1 MFLVGFVRKNNLFL
15 KTDENLL
22 KSIEKKSDIIY
33 NLILVMF
40 MFLNTFK
47 IALDGP
53 SGSGKSTLAKN
64 LAKHYGFVYI
74 DTGALYRTIGLFVS
88 ERGIASDDAPSIAA
102 LLPEMHIEMR
112 LENGGGVV
120 YLGDRRIGDEIRTP
134 LCSKYASDVSKI
146 PEVRAFLLETQRS
159 IARENNVIMD
169 GRDIGTV
176 ILPDAQVKIFVT
188 ASIEARAKRRTAELD
203 QKGVKTTYEE
213 VLADMKWRDANDK
226 NRDIAPAVP
235 AEDAVMFDNSELN
248 IEETLAH
255 AIEIIDKVIKA

>member
-1 MFLVGFVRKNNLFL
+1 MR
-15 KTDENLL
+15 
-22 KSIEKKSDIIY
+22 KSIEKNFKIIY
-33 NLILVMF
+33 NLNLVIF
-40 MFLNTFK
+40 MFSNTFK

-88 ERGIASDDAPSIAA
+88 ERGIASDDVAA
-102 LLPEMHIEMR
+102 IVAVLPEIHIEMR
-112 LENGGGVV
+112 LENGGGAV
-120 YLGDRRIGDEIRTP
+120 YLGGKRIGDEIRTP

-188 ASIEARAKRRTAELD
+188 ASVEARAKRRFVEL
-203 QKGVKTTYEE
+203 QMRGVETTLEE
-213 VLADMKWRDANDK
+213 VLADMKWRDANDS

-235 AEDAVMFDNSELN
+235 ADDAVMFDNSELD

-255 AIEIIDKVIKA
+255 AIEIIDKVVKA

>member
-1 MFLVGFVRKNNLFL
+1 MS
-15 KTDENLL
+15 KT
-22 KSIEKKSDIIY
+22 I
-33 NLILVMF
+33 
-40 MFLNTFK
+40 K

-64 LAKHYGFVYI
+64 LAKRYGFVYI

-88 ERGIASDDAPSIAA
+88 EKGIASDDAKSIVAV
-102 LLPEMHIEMR
+102 LPEIRLEMR

-120 YLGDRRIGDEIRTP
+120 YLGGKRIGDEIRTP

-176 ILPDAQVKIFVT
+176 ILPDAQVKMFVT
-188 ASIEARAKRRTAELD
+188 ASIEARAKRRTVELE
-203 QKGVKTTYEE
+203 QKGVATTYEE
-213 VLADMKWRDANDK
+213 VLADMKWRDENDK

-235 AEDAVMFDNSELN
+235 AEDAIMFDNSDIG
-248 IEETLAH
+248 IEETVAK
-255 AIEIIDKVIKA
+255 AAEIIDGVLGR

>member
-1 MFLVGFVRKNNLFL
+1 MK
-15 KTDENLL
+15 KA
-22 KSIEKKSDIIY
+22 IEKSTEIMY
-33 NLILVMF
+33 NRKLVIF
-40 MFLNTFK
+40 MVSATFK

-88 ERGIASDDAPSIAA
+88 ERGIASDDAAA
-102 LLPEMHIEMR
+102 IVAVLPEIHIEMK

-120 YLGDRRIGDEIRTP
+120 YLGGKKIGEEIRTP

-176 ILPDAQVKIFVT
+176 ILPDAQVKLFII
-188 ASIEARAKRRTAELD
+188 ASPEARAKRRYAELCE
-203 QKGVKTTYEE
+203 KGIETTYEA
-213 VLADMKWRDANDK
+213 VLSDMKWRDANDSG
-226 NRDIAPAVP
+226 REIAPAIP
-235 AEDAVMFDNSELN
+235 AEDAIHFDNSGLS
-248 IEETLAH
+248 IEETAEK
-255 AIEIIDKVIKA
+255 AIEIIDKVYKR

>member
-1 MFLVGFVRKNNLFL
+1 MC
-15 KTDENLL
+15 
-22 KSIEKKSDIIY
+22 
-33 NLILVMF
+33 
-40 MFLNTFK
+40 NTFK

-88 ERGIASDDAPSIAA
+88 EHNIASDDAEKIIS
-102 LLPEMHIEMR
+102 LLPEIKLEMK

-120 YLGDRRIGDEIRTP
+120 YLGNRRIGEEIRTP
-134 LCSKYASDVSKI
+134 VCSKYASDVSKI

-176 ILPDAQVKIFVT
+176 ILPDAQVKLFVI
-188 ASIEARAKRRTAELD
+188 ASPEARAERRYKELIER
-203 QKGVKTTYEE
+203 GVQTTYDE
-213 VLADMKWRDANDK
+213 VLSDMKWRDSNDSGRK
-226 NRDIAPAVP
+226 IAPAVP
-235 AEDAVMFDNSELN
+235 AEDAIMFDNSAMN
-248 IEETLAH
+248 IDEMVNA
-255 AIEIIDKVIKA
+255 AIEIIDKVKNK

>member
-1 MFLVGFVRKNNLFL
+1 MVKE
-15 KTDENLL
+15 T
-22 KSIEKKSDIIY
+22 I
-33 NLILVMF
+33 
-40 MFLNTFK
+40 K

-88 ERGIASDDAPSIAA
+88 QKGVASDDAENIVA
-102 LLPEMHIEMR
+102 LLPEIHIEMR
-112 LENGGGVV
+112 LEDGGNAV
-120 YLGDRRIGDEIRTP
+120 YLDGKRIGDEIRTP

-176 ILPDAQVKIFVT
+176 ILPDAQVKIFVV
-188 ASIEARAKRRTAELD
+188 ASPEARASRRFKELTE
-203 QKGVKTTYEE
+203 KGVATTYEE
-213 VLADMKWRDANDK
+213 VLSEMKWRDANDSG
-226 NRDIAPAVP
+226 RDIAPCVP
-235 AEDAVMFDNSELN
+235 APDAVMFDNSGLD
-248 IEETLAH
+248 IQQTMEEAVK
-255 AIEIIDKVIKA
+255 IIDKVIY

>member
-1 MFLVGFVRKNNLFL
+1 MI
-15 KTDENLL
+15 KTT
-22 KSIEKKSDIIY
+22 Y
-33 NLILVMF
+33 
-40 MFLNTFK
+40 K

-88 ERGIASDDAPSIAA
+88 EKGIASDDAPAIIAV
-102 LLPEMHIEMR
+102 LPEIHIEMK
-112 LENGGGVV
+112 LENGGGAV
-120 YLGDRRIGDEIRTP
+120 YLGGKLIGNEIRTP

-188 ASIEARAKRRTAELD
+188 ASIEARAKRRFIEL
-203 QKGVKTTYEE
+203 QERGVETSYED
-213 VLADMKWRDANDK
+213 VLADMQWRDANDSGRK
-226 NRDIAPAVP
+226 IAPAIP
-235 AEDAVMFDNSELN
+235 AEDAIMFDNSGLN
-248 IEETLAH
+248 IEQTVAY
-255 AIEIIDKVIKA
+255 AIEIIDKVIK